1 MTDRM
6 KSLWSIG
13 VTKLQNR
20 IVKTDIPEIYVTYE
34 KARLDYKETISISI
48 KDRNYSI
55 DDLLQK
61 VKKAMPSDMDFP
73 KNHDKRL
80 ECIRWKSQK
89 FFQNHLQLDTKSMI
103 YEKPIHNLNITEQWS
118 EFWNKGHKKVMKS
131 FAD

>member
-1 MTDRM
+1 
-6 KSLWSIG
+6 

-20 IVKTDIPEIYVTYE
+20 VVKTDIPEIYVTYE
-34 KARLDYKETISISI
+34 KSRLDYKETISISV

-80 ECIRWKSQK
+80 ECIR
-89 FFQNHLQLDTKSMI
+89 
-103 YEKPIHNLNITEQWS
+103 
-118 EFWNKGHKKVMKS
+118 
-131 FAD
+131 